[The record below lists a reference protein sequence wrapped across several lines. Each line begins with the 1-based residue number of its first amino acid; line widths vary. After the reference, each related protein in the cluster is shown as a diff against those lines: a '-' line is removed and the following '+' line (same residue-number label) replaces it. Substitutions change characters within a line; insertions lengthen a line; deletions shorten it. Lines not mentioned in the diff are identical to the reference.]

1 MSYQEKQTKGNLKIS
16 ENVLATIA
24 SAAASETVGVV
35 SMSPA
40 PNLIGTLKASA
51 PESGVVIRLNADVA
65 TVDVYVK
72 LQKGAK
78 ITEVSD
84 KIQDNVKNSIQ
95 NMSKIVVEKVNV
107 IVAGIVSEE

>member
-1 MSYQEKQTKGNLKIS
+1 MSNQEKQTKGNLKIS

-24 SAAASETVGVV
+24 ATSASEVLGVA

-40 PNLIGTLKASA
+40 PNLLGTLKASA
-51 PESGVVIRLNADVA
+51 PESGVVIKLNNDVA
-65 TVDVYVK
+65 TLDVYVK
-72 LQKGAK
+72 LKKGVK

-84 KIQDNVKNSIQ
+84 KIQESVKHSVQ

-107 IVAGIVSEE
+107 VVAGIVSED